1 MPESAR
7 GRVHFFWII
16 VVALFSGQN
25 SRKSLSAGECGRKP
39 WFDHGCTS
47 EYEVYLHF
55 FHQTLQQV
63 SAWRLL
69 KKPQLGGCNFPHRG
83 GQNYTKPL
91 ARLAQIQQSTDFTMY
106 FRCISLLWDLVN
118 GCKSRSSPNIFTLL
132 DLQSVF

>member
-25 SRKSLSAGECGRKP
+25 SRKSLSAGKCGRKP

-55 FHQTLQQV
+55 FPSNASASFGMAAVEKAPAWWLQL
-63 SAWRLL
+63 S
-69 KKPQLGGCNFPHRG
+69 
-83 GQNYTKPL
+83 
-91 ARLAQIQQSTDFTMY
+91 
-106 FRCISLLWDLVN
+106 
-118 GCKSRSSPNIFTLL
+118 
-132 DLQSVF
+132 